1 MPLAKQIGTIN
12 KTKLSNA
19 AHKNMNTEIYDRIL
33 AVTIAALHLESLA
46 PGYKECIDREGE
58 CVNRITKSATTDQ
71 LVTKD
76 GERDKTIQFIFS
88 MNGSYLVCPDPAFQ
102 SAARTVDA
110 VLRAYDK
117 LYSKAYAEET
127 ALIDGL
133 LADLAKPE
141 VATTLQTLHL
151 ETYVTQLKTQ
161 NGEYKTLDA
170 SRTDEYTARVKTDTS
185 KARKATD
192 ETLDLVV
199 QRVNAYAVLEPT
211 DVINGFIDTVNQIF
225 RKYKDLI
232 AAKGGPST
240 PTQPDDKPY
249 PTPDPVPDPTPD
261 PDPSPGGGDRP
272 EIE

>member
-133 LADLAKPE
+133 LAEYQEKHPNQITAQVIADFLADKPLTRE
-141 VATTLQTLHL
+141 DKGKDFIEFVQERL
-151 ETYVTQLKTQ
+151 ESDYSRNRIGRSRYENGTRRLVGGTHYVL
-161 NGEYKTLDA
+161 
-170 SRTDEYTARVKTDTS
+170 
-185 KARKATD
+185 ATD
-192 ETLDLVV
+192 E
-199 QRVNAYAVLEPT
+199 E
-211 DVINGFIDTVNQIF
+211 F
-225 RKYKDLI
+225 
-232 AAKGGPST
+232 AAWTAQKGTGE
-240 PTQPDDKPY
+240 Q
-249 PTPDPVPDPTPD
+249 
-261 PDPSPGGGDRP
+261 
-272 EIE
+272 

>member
-1 MPLAKQIGTIN
+1 MN

-19 AHKNMNTEIYDRIL
+19 AHKNMNTEIYDRIQT
-33 AVTIAALHLESLA
+33 VTVAALHLESLA

-71 LVTKD
+71 LVAKD
-76 GERDKTIQFIFS
+76 GERDKTIQFIYS
-88 MNGSYLVCPDPAFQ
+88 MNGSYLVCPDPALQ

-133 LADLAKPE
+133 LIDLSKPE
-141 VATTLQTLHL
+141 VATALQTLHL

-161 NGEYKTLDA
+161 NSEYKTLD
-170 SRTDEYTARVKTDTS
+170 
-185 KARKATD
+185 
-192 ETLDLVV
+192 LVI

-249 PTPDPVPDPTPD
+249 PTPDPTPD
-261 PDPSPGGGDRP
+261 PDPSPGGEDDRP
-272 EIE
+272 VIE